1 MFVRAL
7 RLPVMLTVQGKKGFE
22 KEEVTSIIWG
32 KVRERDIERKEM
44 EEEKRSNQNCP
55 FVASYEPIDY
65 ITCSKSG
72 KIYGFIINISFR
84 IP

>member
-32 KVRERDIERKEM
+32 KVRERHR
-44 EEEKRSNQNCP
+44 EKGDGGG
-55 FVASYEPIDY
+55 E
-65 ITCSKSG
+65 T
-72 KIYGFIINISFR
+72 
-84 IP
+84 